1 MGYSHHS
8 KSLPWNSSIPC
19 IFSYSLVNPT
29 HAHVPPPPPP
39 LHPSKKL
46 LSAIGISL
54 HMEEKQSMYHLKS
67 LKEKTL
73 SSCVNG

>member
-1 MGYSHHS
+1 MPNWIALDI
-8 KSLPWNSSIPC
+8 SLKNIFNNFALKRFLLHDLLIPQY
-19 IFSYSLVNPT
+19 F
-29 HAHVPPPPPP
+29 

-46 LSAIGISL
+46 LPAIGITL

-73 SSCVNG
+73 SLCVNG